1 MLTGLSTGL
10 KILLGVQFVLAL
22 LFLAL
27 GWSHTSSMTFGRTP
41 SFADIVA
48 LAAPLALVIVGALA
62 SSAASRHGRQGL
74 AQLFALVPIPLAI
87 VLAMLAG
94 VV

>member
-1 MLTGLSTGL
+1 MRNRLSTGL
-10 KILLGVQFVLAL
+10 KVLLGVQFVLAL

-27 GWSHTSSMTFGRTP
+27 GWSHTSSLTFGRTP
-41 SFADIVA
+41 SFADIIA
-48 LAAPLALVIVGALA
+48 LAAPVVLVAVGAFA
-62 SSAASRHGRQGL
+62 SAAAARRGQRGL

-87 VLAMLAG
+87 LLALLAG

>member
-1 MLTGLSTGL
+1 VLNGLSTGL
-10 KILLGVQFVLAL
+10 KVILGAQFVLAL

-27 GWSHTSSMTFGRTP
+27 GWSQTSSLTFGRTP

-48 LAAPLALVIVGALA
+48 LAAPLALVIVGAIA
-62 SSAASRHGRQGL
+62 SAAANRRSRRGL
-74 AQLFALVPIPLAI
+74 AHLLALVPIPLAA
-87 VLAMLAG
+87 VLAMLTG